1 MQTIT
6 RFEDFDHGARG
17 HVVPGL
23 LTHGLVHVGVE
34 RLVQSVHGGDAE
46 AFEDI
51 EQVRLHQGHSLDKR
65 ALLSLMPSGVQGPLQ
80 IVEDREELAGEA
92 GKSVTA
98 LFGQLALGPL
108 PVVLEISLGPLEEGE
123 VVIPLLLGDR
133 DAALERLQ
141 VVEDG
146 RRRLGFRL

>member
-1 MQTIT
+1 
-6 RFEDFDHGARG
+6 
-17 HVVPGL
+17 
-23 LTHGLVHVGVE
+23 
-34 RLVQSVHGGDAE
+34 
-46 AFEDI
+46 
-51 EQVRLHQGHSLDKR
+51 
-65 ALLSLMPSGVQGPLQ
+65 MPSGVQGPLQ
-80 IVEDREELAGEA
+80 IVEDRQELAGEA